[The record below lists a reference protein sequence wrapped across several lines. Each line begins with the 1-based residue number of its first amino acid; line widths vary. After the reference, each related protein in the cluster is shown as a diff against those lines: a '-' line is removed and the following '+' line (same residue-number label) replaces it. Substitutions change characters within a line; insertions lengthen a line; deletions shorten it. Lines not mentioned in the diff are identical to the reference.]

1 MMLMANNAQVIC
13 KNVFKNNNFKFVN
26 SLALYNC
33 EEKMQYNILKMNKDF
48 KLVISTDGFIN
59 SFETYYKL
67 KSELDRT
74 FQILEKDIF
83 SNRYL
88 RNIYKKHL
96 SNISKYGSKE
106 DISIIF
112 IYR

>member
-1 MMLMANNAQVIC
+1 MYLKIIILNLSIH
-13 KNVFKNNNFKFVN
+13 
-26 SLALYNC
+26 LLYTIVKK
-33 EEKMQYNILKMNKDF
+33 KMQYNILKMNKDF

-88 RNIYKKHL
+88 RNIYK
-96 SNISKYGSKE
+96 NT
-106 DISIIF
+106 
-112 IYR
+112 